1 MNTLLPFGAAI
12 WARLNGHRVVY
23 HVHESS
29 LSPALLGRFLTWVA
43 QACSDLVIYV
53 SEDNRRRVPIE
64 TVKSVVVPNPVLGS
78 IADAAAKLPFR
89 ERRSGSFR
97 VLMLASP
104 RDYKGVPEFF
114 ALAQKLSSETD
125 IEFDILFNA
134 EWPELNIYLKK
145 LEFRSNVNVYS
156 RSEKPEN
163 FYARANL
170 VLNLTRVDL
179 CVETFGLTLV
189 EAMSFGIPVVAPPV
203 GGPADLIAD
212 GQEGFLVDSRDIASL
227 ERKIRLLKDD
237 PELMLQMSVNARR
250 RASEFSLESFY
261 TRLRE
266 ALASIEFAK
275 A

>member
-1 MNTLLPFGAAI
+1 M
-12 WARLNGHRVVY
+12 
-23 HVHESS
+23 
-29 LSPALLGRFLTWVA
+29 
-43 QACSDLVIYV
+43 
-53 SEDNRRRVPIE
+53 
-64 TVKSVVVPNPVLGS
+64 KSVVVPNPVLGS